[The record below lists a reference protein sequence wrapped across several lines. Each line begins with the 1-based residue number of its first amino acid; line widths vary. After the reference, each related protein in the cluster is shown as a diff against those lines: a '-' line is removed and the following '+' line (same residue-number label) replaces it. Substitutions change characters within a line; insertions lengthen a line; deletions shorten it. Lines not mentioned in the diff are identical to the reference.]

1 MVIKIGRG
9 VVKFVQNY
17 PNDLW
22 MPPVSLVITLFQGST
37 SEEINLGLTVMILE
51 GIPQL
56 LVLAMV
62 MTRWEDNFNYTA
74 LELFS
79 RYVTI

>member
-1 MVIKIGRG
+1 MGRG
-9 VVKFVQNY
+9 VVFAHKC
-17 PNDLW
+17 PHGLW
-22 MPPVSLVITLFQGST
+22 MPSVSLVITLFQGST
-37 SEEINLGLTVMILE
+37 SEEIHLGLTVMILE

-62 MTRWEDNFNYTA
+62 MTRWEDNLNYTA

-79 RYVTI
+79 RYVT